1 MLFVYLFYGFVTNGG
16 LTPNSLLG
24 DLPSGFHLL
33 DLVHLGSNSSPEPS
47 ACDLVAARHGSE
59 AAATYPHN
67 LQEVFALPSMAHLV
81 QQRQGPLCDIASGLE
96 ARISSANGCCSRLK
110 LYALA

>member
-1 MLFVYLFYGFVTNGG
+1 MLFVYLFYDSVTNRG

-47 ACDLVAARHGSE
+47 ACDLVAARHGLE
-59 AAATYPHN
+59 AAVTYHN

-81 QQRQGPLCDIASGLE
+81 QQRRAPLCALARGLE
-96 ARISSANGCCSRLK
+96 ARISSANGYCSRLK